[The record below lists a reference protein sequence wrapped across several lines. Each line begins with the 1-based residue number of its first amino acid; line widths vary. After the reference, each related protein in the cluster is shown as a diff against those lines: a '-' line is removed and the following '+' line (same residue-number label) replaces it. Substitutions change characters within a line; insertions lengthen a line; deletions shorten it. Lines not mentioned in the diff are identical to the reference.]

1 MGIGRASAALLLLG
15 LTAPLQAQPAV
26 GENPVQD
33 ALSVISSHAVGKR
46 IGCPV
51 PIPALWNAPPY
62 EQHAAARRRS
72 AFQDCLADAFE
83 REQQQL
89 SLLSEQIDR
98 ERAEAPELDWS
109 GVESALESKWS
120 ELESFEQRL
129 RTRERW
135 ADTATNVLDTFT
147 GPGAPFGP
155 KAPAPGWGGPY
166 RRDSSVS
173 AMGIR

>member
-1 MGIGRASAALLLLG
+1 MGIGRAGVAFLVIG
-15 LTAPLQAQPAV
+15 LAAPLPAQPGTDA
-26 GENPVQD
+26 VQD
-33 ALSVISSHAVGKR
+33 ALAVISAHSVGKR

-51 PIPALWNAPPY
+51 PVPALWNAPPY
-62 EQHAAARRRS
+62 EQEAAARRRS
-72 AFQDCLADAFE
+72 AFQSCLADAFD

-98 ERAEAPELDWS
+98 ERAESPALDWS
-109 GVESALESKWS
+109 GVETALQSKWS
-120 ELESFEQRL
+120 ELEDFEQRL

-135 ADTATNVLDTFT
+135 ADTAVNVLDTFT

-155 KAPAPGWGGPY
+155 KPPAPGWSNGPY